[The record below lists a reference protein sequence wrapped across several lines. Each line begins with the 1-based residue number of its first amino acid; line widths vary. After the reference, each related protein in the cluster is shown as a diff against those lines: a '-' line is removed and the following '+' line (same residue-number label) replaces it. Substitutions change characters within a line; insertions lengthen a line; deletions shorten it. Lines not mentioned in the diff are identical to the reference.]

1 MHTILRKVLSYMPVK
16 LFLPGSS
23 AQRPAVCL
31 GQRLSECRQKT
42 LYYESL
48 SIHIIAIDMID
59 STLALFDHMFYNLRY
74 ITLIIIQTEK
84 AGNAAQD

>member
-1 MHTILRKVLSYMPVK
+1 MTP
-16 LFLPGSS
+16 
-23 AQRPAVCL
+23 
-31 GQRLSECRQKT
+31 
-42 LYYESL
+42 
-48 SIHIIAIDMID
+48 IIIDNSHMID